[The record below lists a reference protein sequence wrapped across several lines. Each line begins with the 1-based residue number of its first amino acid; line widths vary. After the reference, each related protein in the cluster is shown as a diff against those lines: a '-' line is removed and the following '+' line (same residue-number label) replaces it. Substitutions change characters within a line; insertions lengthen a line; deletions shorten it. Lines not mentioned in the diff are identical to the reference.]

1 MVNPTLPN
9 DIDPLE
15 TKEWVDALESVLAAD
30 GPERAHYLL
39 EKMIDKARRRGAYL
53 PFTATTAYLN
63 TIPVGKEQRSHGNHE
78 LEHRIRSIIRWNA
91 AALVLR
97 AGKKNF
103 RRVVLK

>member
-9 DIDPLE
+9 DIDPQE
-15 TKEWVDALESVLAAD
+15 TKEWIEALESVLAAD

-63 TIPVGKEQRSHGNHE
+63 TIPVGKEQRSHGNH
-78 LEHRIRSIIRWNA
+78 
-91 AALVLR
+91 
-97 AGKKNF
+97 
-103 RRVVLK
+103 